1 MRHLKGLQE
10 AISVSIVSPLML
22 DHGWT
27 FEEYPGATSDPVHN
41 SHFLYEVYLRAKNDY
56 SGRVTVPVLWDKVNN
71 TIAVNESSEIINM
84 MNSGFD
90 CGNDREFYP
99 EELKDQI
106 DEINSFVYDKI
117 NNGVYKAGFA
127 TTQEAYDEAV
137 RELFSALD
145 VVEERLGKSRYLVG
159 NSLTIAD
166 IRLFTTLVRF
176 DCVYVGHF
184 KCNLRRIE
192 EYENLSNYLR
202 ELYQIP
208 EFTSTV
214 NFDHIKNHYYRSQP
228 SVNPTRVVPIGPI
241 VDYMRPHNR
250 HLLSS

>member
-1 MRHLKGLQE
+1 
-10 AISVSIVSPLML
+10 ML
-22 DHGWT
+22 EHGWT
-27 FEEYPGATSDPVHN
+27 FEEYPGATTDPLHN
-41 SHFLYEVYLRAKNDY
+41 SQFLSEVYVRAQNDY

-71 TIAVNESSEIINM
+71 TIAVNESAEIINQ
-84 MNSGFD
+84 MNNGFD

-99 EELKDQI
+99 EELKSQI

-145 VVEERLGKSRYLVG
+145 VVEERLSKSRYLVG
-159 NSLTIAD
+159 NNLTIAD

-228 SVNPTRVVPIGPI
+228 SVNPTRVVPIGPH

-250 HLLSS
+250 DRFSS